1 MWERRSVLLVSWDF
15 ECTTLIQVLKPVLF
29 TALLL
34 LVAGA
39 VVFAAKDS

>member
-1 MWERRSVLLVSWDF
+1 MFCWLVGILNAPPL
-15 ECTTLIQVLKPVLF
+15 LIQELKPVLF